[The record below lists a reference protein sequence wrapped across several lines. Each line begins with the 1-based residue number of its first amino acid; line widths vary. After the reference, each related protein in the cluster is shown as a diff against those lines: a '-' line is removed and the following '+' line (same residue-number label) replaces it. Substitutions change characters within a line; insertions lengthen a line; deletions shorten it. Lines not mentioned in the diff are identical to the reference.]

1 MPAFAMTGKSNLPR
15 WWPDRRSTASI
26 EFALIA
32 PIMLILAAGVYD
44 LCAAVKLYNEITST
58 ATTIAASASNA
69 AIPKVPS
76 PDVADGSTVLSYDQ
90 IQQAESGIW
99 ADVPE
104 LRSGVQQGAVK
115 SVTVSSVAFEPPTTC
130 PTGANCTPYTA
141 YVVWSVA
148 YTGGGNGTFAP
159 NIRTCTPPS
168 GNSDGLG
175 GEQQVGANAGLTP
188 SDFTYTLPTAG
199 ITSANPDPTGPPPL
213 LVADVEFSYTPLFG
227 FFNHSFTFVAT
238 AMWPVRTVK
247 PTQPLVVGSDTIL
260 PLAQQFTK
268 IYGSVTGNT
277 FTPYAAPAPGAEEAT
292 TKESEPAGTY
302 CINSYQL
309 NPYPYTTSS
318 Q

>member
-1 MPAFAMTGKSNLPR
+1 MPGFKLIRQSKWRR
-15 WWPDRRSTASI
+15 WRSDRRSTAAL

-32 PIMLILAAGVYD
+32 PIMVVFAGGVYD
-44 LCAAVKLYNEITST
+44 LCAAVVLYNEITST
-58 ATTIAASASNA
+58 ATTIAASATNA
-69 AIPKVPS
+69 AIN
-76 PDVADGSTVLSYDQ
+76 ADESTALSYDEV
-90 IQQAESGIW
+90 QQAESGIW

-104 LRSGVQQGAVK
+104 LRSGIQQGAVK
-115 SVTVSSVAFEPPTTC
+115 SVTVSSVSFEPPTTC
-130 PTGANCTPYTA
+130 PSGSSCNPYTA

-148 YTGGGNGTFAP
+148 YTGGGHGTFAP

-175 GEQQVGANAGLTP
+175 GDQQVPGSTGLTP